1 MPALIEAQARSPL
14 TSAGI
19 LSGKELAEPL
29 GNKVIGA
36 LQRDRFRVV
45 GFTPGFA
52 KEAWE
57 EAGIGTHDFHLRLNL
72 RSFFG
77 DHKGFRKITIGK
89 SRQIAGETGL
99 HYGRVDSFQSPFILQ
114 PGFPALVEKLAAHLS
129 EITGEP

>member
-1 MPALIEAQARSPL
+1 MA
-14 TSAGI
+14 
-19 LSGKELAEPL
+19 GKELDEPL
-29 GNKVIGA
+29 VNKVIGG

-45 GFTPGFA
+45 SFAPGLA

-57 EAGIGTHDFHLRLNL
+57 GAGIGTHDFHLRLNL

-89 SRQIAGETGL
+89 GQQIAGEAGF
-99 HYGRVDSFQSPFILQ
+99 HYGRVDSFPSPFVLQ
-114 PGFPALVEKLAAHLS
+114 SGFPALVEKLAAHLS